1 MKKRFLAG
9 VLAGVLAVGA
19 LTACG
24 SSNPQSSTAAQ
35 TEAGT
40 ETAGTEAAGE
50 TTAASGDLT
59 PIKVAASATPHAE
72 ILEQAKPLLAEQGY
86 DLQVTVFNDYVQP
99 NEVVESGDFDA
110 NYFQHVPYLKDQEK
124 ALGKTFAVA
133 ATVHIEPLGIY
144 SHKHK
149 DFSSLPENATVAVP
163 DNTTNLSRALFLL
176 QAQKLIKLDPKFTD
190 PATTLATPKDI
201 VENPKHLKILEIE
214 SPQIPRS
221 LDDVDL
227 AVINGNYAL
236 EAGLVPAKDA
246 LGLESAEHNPYA
258 NILVTTPALA
268 NDPRIKALAKD
279 LTSPQ
284 VAEFI
289 RKTYNGS
296 VIPVAPQS

>member
-1 MKKRFLAG
+1 MKYAAFKLAG
-9 VLAGVLAVGA
+9 VALSLSLAWTSAQAAA
-19 LTACG
+19 LR
-24 SSNPQSSTAAQ
+24 
-35 TEAGT
+35 
-40 ETAGTEAAGE
+40 
-50 TTAASGDLT
+50 
-59 PIKVAASATPHAE
+59 VAADPVPHAE
-72 ILEQAKPLLAEQGY
+72 ILNYIKKIDPSLDLKVVELTSGVNANELLA
-86 DLQVTVFNDYVQP
+86 
-99 NEVVESGDFDA
+99 SGDVDA
-110 NYFQHVPYLKDQEK
+110 NYFQHVPY
-124 ALGKTFAVA
+124 
-133 ATVHIEPLGIY
+133 
-144 SHKHK
+144 
-149 DFSSLPENATVAVP
+149 
-163 DNTTNLSRALFLL
+163 
-176 QAQKLIKLDPKFTD
+176 
-190 PATTLATPKDI
+190 PKDI